1 MWVPPVGR
9 APPGPPLAGSLA
21 GEESAGAGGSSPP
34 LRARLLPPPG
44 EPGPGPASWRRL
56 AVGGRLG
63 RGRARI
69 PSATRLGRRPH
80 AGRRVSFRGGGGA
93 GAGRERSAAS
103 ASRRGLTGRGG
114 ASPAGAGL
122 QGASVDRGGASGGL
136 CGSGRG
142 FRDLGVATSFLLLNL
157 QFSGL
162 IKAMNGIYFSLLASV
177 HLHNNGF
184 LFLQNKI
191 IPGPLSVSR
200 VSDSIAPMPV
210 NCCRIVE
217 SLWFGFESWLCHSCV
232 ILHNLLNLSEPQ
244 SLICKTGIVIPIQDW
259 YEKD

>member
-80 AGRRVSFRGGGGA
+80 AGRRVSFRGGGGG

-142 FRDLGVATSFLLLNL
+142 FRGGLGGPGRGFRGPLRGARRPPLRLSLYPEALKSRPRPLRLPLHRNL
-157 QFSGL
+157 AVGS
-162 IKAMNGIYFSLLASV
+162 
-177 HLHNNGF
+177 
-184 LFLQNKI
+184 
-191 IPGPLSVSR
+191 PGPRSSLWSR
-200 VSDSIAPMPV
+200 V
-210 NCCRIVE
+210 
-217 SLWFGFESWLCHSCV
+217 F
-232 ILHNLLNLSEPQ
+232 LSAARPIRAFP
-244 SLICKTGIVIPIQDW
+244 LIC
-259 YEKD
+259 